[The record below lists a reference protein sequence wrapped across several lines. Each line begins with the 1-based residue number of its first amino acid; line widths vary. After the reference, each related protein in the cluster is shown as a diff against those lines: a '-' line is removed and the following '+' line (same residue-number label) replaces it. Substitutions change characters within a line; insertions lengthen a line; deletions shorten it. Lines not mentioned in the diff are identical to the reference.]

1 MFTVDDD
8 APSHVDRSDDP
19 MMSPQVR
26 RALRLQSG
34 RTTAQGLNDR
44 ILTPHHR
51 APSAMQSVPM
61 NPRQQDPVTAEL
73 VESAAGHAYIFAE
86 DHSGYKLLRHCTNRN
101 EHWKHLSSTVCI

>member
-19 MMSPQVR
+19 MMSPQAR
-26 RALRLQSG
+26 RALRLSQG

-51 APSAMQSVPM
+51 RPSAMQ
-61 NPRQQDPVTAEL
+61 PVE
-73 VESAAGHAYIFAE
+73 
-86 DHSGYKLLRHCTNRN
+86 
-101 EHWKHLSSTVCI
+101 LSSWQ